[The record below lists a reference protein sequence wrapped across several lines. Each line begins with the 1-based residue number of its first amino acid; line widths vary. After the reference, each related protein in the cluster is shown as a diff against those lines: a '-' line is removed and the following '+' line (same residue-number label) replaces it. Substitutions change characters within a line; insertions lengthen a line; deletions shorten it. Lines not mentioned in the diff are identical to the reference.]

1 MLGYFKVKATVCLTN
16 IQLFF
21 RTKLH
26 EIHSC
31 QDSLFL
37 LSKSE
42 RTVFTRCH
50 TGHGRIAYCYLV
62 YNAKYV
68 LKHVLI
74 DVAVSDIAEILQLL
88 MLNTNQSINCFR
100 LEAL

>member
-1 MLGYFKVKATVCLTN
+1 
-16 IQLFF
+16 
-21 RTKLH
+21 
-26 EIHSC
+26 
-31 QDSLFL
+31 
-37 LSKSE
+37 
-42 RTVFTRCH
+42 
-50 TGHGRIAYCYLV
+50 
-62 YNAKYV
+62 